1 MFPYIMNTIKFL
13 STFFFLTLLALI
25 PITARSQVVV
35 IDIKGEVDLGMASYV
50 ERSIADAE
58 TKNAIIVL
66 HVSTFGGRVDAA
78 VQIRD
83 QLLNAKVPITIA
95 FIDKRAISAGALI
108 SLSAKKIVMS
118 PGSSFGAATP
128 VDGSGT
134 KASEKVV
141 SYMRAEMRSTAEH
154 HGRDPL
160 IAQAMVD
167 ESILVDSSQGIIL
180 ETGKLLTL
188 TNEDAKR
195 VGYIDAEANTIE
207 EALTKLGLPIVNL
220 ERAEENFGD
229 RLIRFLT
236 LPLISS
242 ILIMIGLGG
251 IFYTI
256 KTGHFGSITI
266 ASVIALAIFFGGQ
279 YITDVAPTLAAVLFI
294 VGIVLLVAELFIPAF
309 GVIGIIGVLCI
320 FGGLF
325 LSLAGDLRFLT
336 PDRLRD
342 TLVSLAISL
351 VGFVAIAALIFRYAP
366 GWPMV
371 RKLVNQTF
379 SGDMTA
385 VIEKQNL
392 LLGKIGTA
400 VTSLRP
406 AGSAIF
412 EGEKIDVVTQGEFI
426 NSGASVTIINVTGN
440 RAVVKQS

>member
-1 MFPYIMNTIKFL
+1 MNTIKFL